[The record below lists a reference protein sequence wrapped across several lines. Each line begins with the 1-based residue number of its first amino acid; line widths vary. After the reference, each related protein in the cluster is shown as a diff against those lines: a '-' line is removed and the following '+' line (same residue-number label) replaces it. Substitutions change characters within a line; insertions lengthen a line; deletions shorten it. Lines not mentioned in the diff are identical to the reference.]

1 LQAHIVQSLDLEVL
15 LEMSFF
21 GEPSLLL
28 HAWDALPVLAKILID
43 VGFYVPILVHAFHLL
58 EEPKELTKALI
69 EIHQL
74 PKHNKNR
81 QEDQKQMDMAQT
93 VSPMESVVM
102 RIDLLF

>member
-1 LQAHIVQSLDLEVL
+1 MQAHVVQSLDLEVL

-43 VGFYVPILVHAFHLL
+43 IGFYVPILVHAFYLL
-58 EEPKELTKALI
+58 EEPKELTKTLI

-74 PKHNKNR
+74 PKHYKNR
-81 QEDQKQMDMAQT
+81 QEDQK
-93 VSPMESVVM
+93 
-102 RIDLLF
+102 